1 MIAGSDFLYL
11 REHDAQA
18 CAIVRHS
25 NSFMPYLKIFPRSII
40 VKQDGE
46 GGYVGRI
53 TYDFEYYGLMMVDD
67 DSDVE
72 LLCRCYPRAEWL
84 IRSRETVHQF
94 VGFSVFM
101 NALNHYLFEVLQF
114 DPVSQWCKVSDADYT
129 YYFERVYF
137 DMGTHKFKVVNKL
150 SVADTAESR
159 LGIWRMKT

>member
-1 MIAGSDFLYL
+1 MIAGSGFLYL
-11 REHDAQA
+11 WVMAVQA
-18 CAIVRHS
+18 LSIVRHLIEYMS
-25 NSFMPYLKIFPRSII
+25 YLKIFPRSII

-53 TYDFEYYGLMMVDD
+53 TYDFEHYGRMMFDD

-72 LLCRCYPRAEWL
+72 LFCRWYPRAEWF
-84 IRSRETVHQF
+84 IRSRETVHRF
-94 VGFSVFM
+94 VGFALFM

-114 DPVSQWCKVSDADYT
+114 DPVSQWCKVSDADYA

-159 LGIWRMKT
+159 RGFWRIKA